1 VTDERTVPAALA
13 AQRVGLPAAE
23 ADRYEERVV
32 PFNAGDG
39 LALNLIRVS
48 GEREPTRGP
57 VLLVHGAGVR
67 ANIFRAPVERTIVDE
82 LIDAGYDV
90 WLENWRA
97 SIDVPP
103 NEWTLDEAAVHD
115 HPAAVRKVVEETGAE
130 EVKAVIHCQGST
142 SFMMSAVAGLL
153 PEVKTVVANAVT
165 LHPVIPRMSRF
176 KIKNLVPLVGK
187 LTPYM
192 NPQWGLAAPTA
203 TARALALM
211 VRITHHECDNPVCK
225 MVSFTYGT
233 GFPALWRHENL
244 NPETHEW
251 VKEEFA
257 HVPLSFF
264 RQMAR
269 CVEAGHLV
277 SMGGHSELPRDFVA
291 QAPETDARFAFFAG
305 MENICFL
312 PASQE
317 QTFRF
322 FDDRRPGGHTLVE
335 LPGYG
340 HLDVFMG
347 KDAARDV
354 FPLMLAELER

>member
-1 VTDERTVPAALA
+1 M
-13 AQRVGLPAAE
+13 
-23 ADRYEERVV
+23 
-32 PFNAGDG
+32 
-39 LALNLIRVS
+39 
-48 GEREPTRGP
+48 
-57 VLLVHGAGVR
+57 LLVHGAGVR
-67 ANIFRAPVERTIVDE
+67 ANIFRAPVERTLVDE
-82 LIDAGYDV
+82 LVDAGYDV

-103 NEWTLDEAAVHD
+103 NEWTLDQAAVHD
-115 HPAAVRKVVEETGAE
+115 HPAAVRKVVEETGAD
-130 EVKAVIHCQGST
+130 EVKAIIHCQGST
-142 SFMMSAVAGLL
+142 SFMMSAVAGLV
-153 PEVKTVVANAVT
+153 PEVKTVIANAVT
-165 LHPVIPRMSRF
+165 LHPVIPRVSRF
-176 KIKNLVPLVGK
+176 KLRNLVPLVGK

-192 NPQWGLAAPTA
+192 NPQWGLEAPTA
-203 TARALALM
+203 TAKALALL
-211 VRITHHECDNPVCK
+211 VRLTHHECDNPVCK

-251 VKEEFA
+251 VKQEFA

-277 SMGGHSELPRDFVA
+277 AVEGEPDLPRDFVA
-291 QAPETDARFAFFAG
+291 QPPQTDARFAFFAG
-305 MENICFL
+305 KENICFL
-312 PASQE
+312 PAGQE
-317 QTFRF
+317 RTFRF
-322 FDDRRPGGHTLVE
+322 FDERRPGYHSLVE

-347 KDAARDV
+347 RRAAHDV